1 MDRCECVKCL
11 GTLTQNFRTR
21 QRHMEKYGCSERAN
35 QQCAERTPNSRLAAH
50 SSPTPSTPVNDNEHS
65 PTFGSQSEQL
75 DPDYDPIL
83 QQQMNPSDTESDSE
97 NGKLMDEDSSDDE
110 RPIMENHL
118 GAMSN
123 DSDNESNMERDDD
136 CVLPGLMALLE
147 CYLQSVIV
155 LFRLTLG

>member
-1 MDRCECVKCL
+1 
-11 GTLTQNFRTR
+11 
-21 QRHMEKYGCSERAN
+21 
-35 QQCAERTPNSRLAAH
+35 
-50 SSPTPSTPVNDNEHS
+50 
-65 PTFGSQSEQL
+65 
-75 DPDYDPIL
+75 
-83 QQQMNPSDTESDSE
+83 MNPSDTESDSE

-118 GAMSN
+118 RAMSN

-136 CVLPGLMALLE
+136 SVLPGLMALLE